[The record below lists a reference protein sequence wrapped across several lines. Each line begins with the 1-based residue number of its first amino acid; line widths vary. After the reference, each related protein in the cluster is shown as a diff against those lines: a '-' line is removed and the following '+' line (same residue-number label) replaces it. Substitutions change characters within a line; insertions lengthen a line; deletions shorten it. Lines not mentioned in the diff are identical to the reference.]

1 MSNLFERYAGA
12 LQLFFVVGVVGAA
25 LAISASLKPEKRFVA
40 PSSAPDRQAV
50 SVVAPEEIPFSPTIS
65 LNGVVQVRTVTN
77 VIPQVAGRVIEVS
90 PAFRDGA
97 FVSQGDV
104 LFVIDPSDYELAVE
118 RTLAEIEVARSD
130 LLRLE
135 AEGAAERKIWEN
147 RFPDRPIPALTAR
160 LPQIAAAKA
169 RVKSGEAARAA
180 AELSL
185 KRTIVRAPFD
195 ARVLDTRLDVG
206 QVVASNVSV
215 GSVFSVESLEI
226 AAPVSAAELQR
237 IGQPEGRLAM
247 IESPSSNE
255 SSLRA
260 KVVRKAAS
268 LDERTRLGTLYVRA
282 DEISTLTLGE
292 FVTVNIAGESMDSA
306 FRVPSAALT
315 SRDQLWVVEDGVLTE
330 RRVEVLASD
339 ADSVITSRFDYA
351 DGIVAIPP
359 ADARAGL
366 HVQTD
371 LADKWASAGGMS
383 GASK

>member
-1 MSNLFERYAGA
+1 M
-12 LQLFFVVGVVGAA
+12 FVVGVVGAA
-25 LAISASLKPEKRFVA
+25 LAISASLKPEKRFVP

-50 SVVAPEEIPFSPTIS
+50 TVVTPEEIPFSPTIS
-65 LNGVVQVRTVTN
+65 LNGVVEARTVTN

-90 PAFRDGA
+90 PSFRDGA
-97 FVSQGDV
+97 FVSEGDI

-169 RVKSGEAARAA
+169 RVKSGEAARAT

-185 KRTIVRAPFD
+185 QRTVVRAPFD

-206 QVVASNVSV
+206 QVVASTVSV
-215 GSVFSVESLEI
+215 GSMFSIESLEI

-237 IGQPEGRLAM
+237 IGRPEGRNAL
-247 IESPSSNE
+247 IESPASNE
-255 SSLRA
+255 PALRGR
-260 KVVRKAAS
+260 VVRKAAS
-268 LDERTRLGTLYVRA
+268 LDERTRLGTLYIRA
-282 DEISTLTLGE
+282 DDISTLTLGE
-292 FVTVNIAGESMDSA
+292 FVTVNISGESMESA

-330 RRVEVLASD
+330 RRIEVLGSD
-339 ADSVITSRFDYA
+339 ADTVITSRFDYA

-359 ADARAGL
+359 SDARAGL
-366 HVQTD
+366 EVQTH

-383 GASK
+383 GANK